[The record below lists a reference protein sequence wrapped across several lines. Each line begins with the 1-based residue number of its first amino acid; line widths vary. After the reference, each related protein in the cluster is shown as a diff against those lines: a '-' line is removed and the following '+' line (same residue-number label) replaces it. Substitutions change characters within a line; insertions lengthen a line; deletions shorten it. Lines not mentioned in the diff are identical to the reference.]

1 MLYIKFYCIINK
13 DSQKQIFILYI
24 QSIALKDE
32 KQRLRLIYG
41 DDAVENINKS
51 KGLIVGLG
59 GVDSYTS

>member
-1 MLYIKFYCIINK
+1 
-13 DSQKQIFILYI
+13 
-24 QSIALKDE
+24 
-32 KQRLRLIYG
+32 LIYG